1 MLETSSI
8 FFKKIKLISFTLK
21 HIHFVFDIVNAA
33 DELFECVWAFW
44 GLALKGLIFG
54 K

>member
-33 DELFECVWAFW
+33 DELFECLTILW
-44 GLALKGLIFG
+44 GWRLKG
-54 K
+54 